1 MRKKILV
8 IDDSSTARQL
18 IVNHLEGLG
27 HTIIQAADGD
37 EGLLKASTEPGI
49 SLIFSD
55 INMPQMNGLEMVERM
70 KKNSATAGIPICLL
84 TTETGNEELQR
95 AKSLGV
101 NAFLVK
107 PIKKEQI
114 LAVVNGLLA
123 SKQN

>member
-1 MRKKILV
+1 MGKKILV

-18 IVNHLEGLG
+18 IVNHLDGLG

-37 EGLLKASTEPGI
+37 EGLMKANAETDI

-55 INMPQMNGLEMVERM
+55 INMPHMNGLEMVERL
-70 KKNSATAGIPICLL
+70 KKSSKTNTIPICLL

-95 AKSLGV
+95 AKTLGV

-114 LAVVNGLLA
+114 LAVVNGLL
-123 SKQN
+123 STRQN